1 MNTVTSLILF
11 ASITWITFGFANN
24 SSIIISVQQN
34 IKLQFN
40 KCLRYLVPTAMLFVL
55 GVSVSLVGVFIH
67 AENNMENSFGWL
79 AISICRAILVLVFLG
94 YELTFGEI
102 KKLLSLGIQAT
113 RNRLK
118 RGNFNEIELN
128 VKVIADTEIIY

>member
-1 MNTVTSLILF
+1 
-11 ASITWITFGFANN
+11 
-24 SSIIISVQQN
+24 
-34 IKLQFN
+34 
-40 KCLRYLVPTAMLFVL
+40 MLFVL